1 MKAKRLILP
10 ALLALCLLPAWGAE
24 LNCTVEINADRVAST
39 SREVFESLRQ
49 AIAEYLNTNSF
60 TEAQFAPN
68 EKIECKIM
76 LTVNSYTDNVV
87 TGSLQVQSSRPVYDS
102 SYTSPMLNIRDND
115 VSFSYSQGDP
125 LTFSRNEITDNLTAI
140 LDFYAYLILAVDFD
154 SFSSKGGE
162 ACYDEAAKIVQL
174 SRTSGEKGWRAIDDN
189 KNRASLLAA
198 LTEAPASAMRD
209 IFYDYHRQGLD
220 RMSVS
225 PDKGRAAITGTLKK
239 LQEIGS
245 AAPMSVALTLFRDTK
260 LDELTGVYSKGGND
274 ERKEVVK
281 ILSALYPTE
290 TSRIELIANPPK

>member
-1 MKAKRLILP
+1 MKAKRLILS

-281 ILSALYPTE
+281 ILTALYPTE